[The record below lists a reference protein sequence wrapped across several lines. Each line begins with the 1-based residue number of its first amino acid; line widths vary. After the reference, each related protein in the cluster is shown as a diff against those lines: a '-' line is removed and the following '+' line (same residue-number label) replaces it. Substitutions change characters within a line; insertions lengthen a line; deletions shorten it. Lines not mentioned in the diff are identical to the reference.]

1 MKALKLAVAE
11 PSAILRCGIIAVLR
25 RLPAPDV
32 DILEIADISQLT
44 VQLSRHRPDVLVVNP
59 ASLGFCT
66 PQQLRVQT
74 GCEGLRCIALQ
85 MSVTDAATLNAY
97 DDVLSVY
104 DPVETL
110 REKIMQPVG
119 DAPREERQEP
129 LSAREREIVVC
140 IVKMLEIG
148 CGKGQFAREIA
159 KRNPDKNF
167 LAVEKSSNVIVDA
180 AQMAIDEGIPNLRF
194 ARGEAEYLDCFIP
207 EKSVECIYLNFSCPY
222 PKNTYAR
229 HRLTYRAFLE
239 IYRRILVDKG
249 EIYQKTDNMH
259 FFEFS
264 LEEFSAANYGLKNIS
279 LDLHNSGFEGN
290 IVTEYEKKFSDMGMP
305 IYRLEAFVK

>member
-1 MKALKLAVAE
+1 MRMRRKKNLEARLEACGDY
-11 PSAILRCGIIAVLR
+11 ILYLDR
-25 RLPAPDV
+25 DEKNFQ
-32 DILEIADISQLT
+32 DKSNKQLI
-44 VQLSRHRPDVLVVNP
+44 D
-59 ASLGFCT
+59 F
-66 PQQLRVQT
+66 
-74 GCEGLRCIALQ
+74 
-85 MSVTDAATLNAY
+85 
-97 DDVLSVY
+97 
-104 DPVETL
+104 
-110 REKIMQPVG
+110 EKIFG
-119 DAPREERQEP
+119 NSNP
-129 LSAREREIVVC
+129 LV
-140 IVKMLEIG
+140 LEIG

-167 LAVEKSSNVIVDA
+167 LAVEKSSNVIVNA

>member
-1 MKALKLAVAE
+1 MRMRRKKNLEARLEACGDY
-11 PSAILRCGIIAVLR
+11 ILYLDR
-25 RLPAPDV
+25 DEKNFQ
-32 DILEIADISQLT
+32 DKSNKQLI
-44 VQLSRHRPDVLVVNP
+44 D
-59 ASLGFCT
+59 F
-66 PQQLRVQT
+66 
-74 GCEGLRCIALQ
+74 
-85 MSVTDAATLNAY
+85 
-97 DDVLSVY
+97 
-104 DPVETL
+104 
-110 REKIMQPVG
+110 EKIFG
-119 DAPREERQEP
+119 NSNP
-129 LSAREREIVVC
+129 LV
-140 IVKMLEIG
+140 LEIG

-249 EIYQKTDNMH
+249 E
-259 FFEFS
+259 
-264 LEEFSAANYGLKNIS
+264 FSAANYGLKNIS